1 MKRQRTKKEITNL
14 PVAQQAAADYIS
26 TGSVTL
32 TYGGRRIIPTP
43 GELLFD
49 RVLSD
54 GEKICWMALR
64 ALCENITQLPDQQVL
79 ADTLGKNRSSI
90 SSHLKM
96 LRATRWLIFSETV
109 RQNNLPTRQTY
120 VIYDNPLPLLEAVNL
135 DQYYLDF
142 IISEAEQGKPS
153 RLRDY
158 CRNFVLSLNGD
169 TLLELETFGLRNKLV
184 QASWYSPMTSP
195 DAENSDNGETSDAEK
210 SDNGQSPDAE
220 KSDNEESPDAENSNN
235 GETSDAEKSNNGETS
250 DAEDSN
256 NRESSVV
263 GNSDS
268 GESSVVGNSDSEESS
283 VVGNSDSGESSVV
296 GNSDSGESSVVGNS
310 DSGESSVVRNSDSG
324 ENSVVGNSDSGESS
338 VVRNSDSGEN
348 CGDIYNRAHTHAR
361 SEPRAGAPTQIGIK
375 SSGRRFNQTSNHP
388 DGWGCGGRKTETGDA
403 NGSPFAF
410 LDALPLS
417 RLIPHLQ
424 TRYGNKTTHA
434 LLNRLKAGS
443 YTFRGESFYHRV
455 DADEAAVVLMSLL
468 DREVHAP
475 LNFVD
480 GLIHRAVQGN
490 LTFQGGQYQR
500 FQTLTADPDRDEKP
514 AAPAPELP
522 DGTRLIGRS
531 GTHYCITNRCLIN
544 EATGTHGGSRADG
557 VHPFRVQ
564 GIEEI
569 AGLVQAGCLR
579 IVTGGEE

>member
-220 KSDNEESPDAENSNN
+220 KSDNEESPDAEKSNN
-235 GETSDAEKSNNGETS
+235 EETSDAEKSDNGQS
-250 DAEDSN
+250 PDAEKSDN
-256 NRESSVV
+256 EESPDAE
-263 GNSDS
+263 NSDS
-268 GESSVVGNSDSEESS
+268 EESSVVGNSDSEESS
-283 VVGNSDSGESSVV
+283 VVGNSDSEESSVV
-296 GNSDSGESSVVGNS
+296 GNSDSEESS
-310 DSGESSVVRNSDSG
+310 
-324 ENSVVGNSDSGESS
+324 
-338 VVRNSDSGEN
+338 
-348 CGDIYNRAHTHAR
+348 GDIYNRARTHAR

-375 SSGRRFNQTSNHP
+375 SSGRRFNQTSNQP
-388 DGWGCGGRKTETGDA
+388 DGWGCGGRENETDDA

-410 LDALPLS
+410 LSTPPLS
-417 RLIPHLQ
+417 RLMPHLQ
-424 TRYGNKTTHA
+424 KRYGNKTTHA
-434 LLNRLKAGS
+434 LLNRLKAGH
-443 YTFRGESFYHRV
+443 YTFRDENFSHRV
-455 DADEAAVVLMSLL
+455 DADEAAIVLMSLL
-468 DREVHAP
+468 DRDVRTP

-480 GLIHRAVQGN
+480 GLIHRAAQDN

>member
-1 MKRQRTKKEITNL
+1 MKRQRTKKEIANL
-14 PVAQQAAADYIS
+14 PAAQQAAADYIS

-220 KSDNEESPDAENSNN
+220 KSDNEESPDAENS
-235 GETSDAEKSNNGETS
+235 
-250 DAEDSN
+250 DS
-256 NRESSVV
+256 E
-263 GNSDS
+263 
-268 GESSVVGNSDSEESS
+268 ESSVVGNSDSEESS
-283 VVGNSDSGESSVV
+283 
-296 GNSDSGESSVVGNS
+296 
-310 DSGESSVVRNSDSG
+310 
-324 ENSVVGNSDSGESS
+324 
-338 VVRNSDSGEN
+338 
-348 CGDIYNRAHTHAR
+348 GDIYNRARTHAR

-375 SSGRRFNQTSNHP
+375 SSGRRFNQTSNQP
-388 DGWGCGGRKTETGDA
+388 DGWGCGGRENETDDA

-410 LDALPLS
+410 LSTPPLS
-417 RLIPHLQ
+417 RLMPHLQ
-424 TRYGNKTTHA
+424 KRYGNKTTHA
-434 LLNRLKAGS
+434 LLNRLKAGH
-443 YTFRGESFYHRV
+443 YTFRDENFSHRV
-455 DADEAAVVLMSLL
+455 DADEAAIVLMSLL
-468 DREVHAP
+468 DRDVRTP

-480 GLIHRAVQGN
+480 GLIHRAAQDN

>member
-1 MKRQRTKKEITNL
+1 MKRPHTKKRIADP
-14 PVAQQAAADYIS
+14 PVPQQAAAVHIPE
-26 TGSVTL
+26 GGVTL
-32 TYGGRRIIPTP
+32 AYGGRRIIPTP

-49 RVLSD
+49 RILSD

-64 ALCENITQLPDQQVL
+64 ALCENITQLPDQQAL
-79 ADTLGKNRSSI
+79 AETLGKNRSSI

-120 VIYDNPLPLLEAVNL
+120 IIYDKPLPLLEAVNL
-135 DQYYLDF
+135 DQCYLDF
-142 IISEAEQGKPS
+142 ITSEADQSRPS

-158 CRNFVLSLNGD
+158 CRNLVLSINGD
-169 TLLELETFGLRNKLV
+169 TLLELETFGFRNKLKQV
-184 QASWYSPMTSP
+184 FWYPLTTSGELP
-195 DAENSDNGETSDAEK
+195 D
-210 SDNGQSPDAE
+210 
-220 KSDNEESPDAENSNN
+220 
-235 GETSDAEKSNNGETS
+235 
-250 DAEDSN
+250 
-256 NRESSVV
+256 V

-268 GESSVVGNSDSEESS
+268 GESSDAENSD
-283 VVGNSDSGESSVV
+283 NGESSDAE
-296 GNSDSGESSVVGNS
+296 NSNNGESSDAENS
-310 DSGESSVVRNSDSG
+310 DNGESS
-324 ENSVVGNSDSGESS
+324 
-338 VVRNSDSGEN
+338 
-348 CGDIYNRAHTHAR
+348 GDIYNRARTHAR
-361 SEPRAGAPTQIGIK
+361 SEPRASAPTQIGIK
-375 SSGRRFNQTSNHP
+375 SSGRRFNQTSNQP
-388 DGWGCGGRKTETGDA
+388 DGWGCGGRENETDDA

-410 LDALPLS
+410 LSTPPLS
-417 RLIPHLQ
+417 RLMPHLQ
-424 TRYGNKTTHA
+424 KRYGNKTTHA
-434 LLNRLKAGS
+434 LLNRLKAGH
-443 YTFRGESFYHRV
+443 YTFRDENFSHRV
-455 DADEAAVVLMSLL
+455 DADEAAIVLMSLL
-468 DREVHAP
+468 DRDVRTP

-480 GLIHRAVQGN
+480 GLIHRAAQDN

>member
-1 MKRQRTKKEITNL
+1 MKRQRTKREIANL
-14 PVAQQAAADYIS
+14 PAAQQAAADYIS

-195 DAENSDNGETSDAEK
+195 DAENSNNGESSDDENSDNGEF
-210 SDNGQSPDAE
+210 G
-220 KSDNEESPDAENSNN
+220 
-235 GETSDAEKSNNGETS
+235 
-250 DAEDSN
+250 
-256 NRESSVV
+256 
-263 GNSDS
+263 
-268 GESSVVGNSDSEESS
+268 
-283 VVGNSDSGESSVV
+283 
-296 GNSDSGESSVVGNS
+296 
-310 DSGESSVVRNSDSG
+310 
-324 ENSVVGNSDSGESS
+324 
-338 VVRNSDSGEN
+338 
-348 CGDIYNRAHTHAR
+348 GDIYNRARAHVRT
-361 SEPRAGAPTQIGIK
+361 EPRAGAPTQIGIK
-375 SSGRRFNQTSNHP
+375 SSGRRFNQTSNQP
-388 DGWGCGGRKTETGDA
+388 DGWGCGGRENETDDA

-410 LDALPLS
+410 LSTPPLS
-417 RLIPHLQ
+417 RLMPHLQ
-424 TRYGNKTTHA
+424 KRYGNKTTHA
-434 LLNRLKAGS
+434 LLNRLKAGH
-443 YTFRGESFYHRV
+443 YTFRDENFSHRV
-455 DADEAAVVLMSLL
+455 DADEAAIVLMSLL
-468 DREVHAP
+468 DRDVRTP

-480 GLIHRAVQGN
+480 GLIHRAAQDN

>member
-64 ALCENITQLPDQQVL
+64 ALCENITQLPDQQAL
-79 ADTLGKNRSSI
+79 AETLGKNRSSI

-120 VIYDNPLPLLEAVNL
+120 IIYDNPLPLLEAVNL

-142 IISEAEQGKPS
+142 ITSEASQDKPS

-158 CRNFVLSLNGD
+158 CRNFVLSIDGD
-169 TLLELETFGLRNKLV
+169 SLLELETFGFRNKLK
-184 QASWYSPMTSP
+184 QASWYPLTTSGENP
-195 DAENSDNGETSDAEK
+195 DAENSDNGE
-210 SDNGQSPDAE
+210 
-220 KSDNEESPDAENSNN
+220 
-235 GETSDAEKSNNGETS
+235 
-250 DAEDSN
+250 
-256 NRESSVV
+256 SS
-263 GNSDS
+263 
-268 GESSVVGNSDSEESS
+268 
-283 VVGNSDSGESSVV
+283 
-296 GNSDSGESSVVGNS
+296 
-310 DSGESSVVRNSDSG
+310 
-324 ENSVVGNSDSGESS
+324 
-338 VVRNSDSGEN
+338 
-348 CGDIYNRAHTHAR
+348 GDIYNRARTHAR

-375 SSGRRFNQTSNHP
+375 SSGRRFNNPSNQP
-388 DGWGCGGRKTETGDA
+388 DGWGCGGRENETDDA

-410 LDALPLS
+410 LSTPPLS
-417 RLIPHLQ
+417 RLMPHLQ
-424 TRYGNKTTHA
+424 KRYGNKTTHA
-434 LLNRLKAGS
+434 LLNRLKAGH
-443 YTFRGESFYHRV
+443 YTFRDENFSHRV
-455 DADEAAVVLMSLL
+455 DADEAAIVLMSLL
-468 DREVHAP
+468 DRDVRTP

-480 GLIHRAVQGN
+480 GLIHRAAQDN

>member
-210 SDNGQSPDAE
+210 S
-220 KSDNEESPDAENSNN
+220 NN
-235 GETSDAEKSNNGETS
+235 GET
-250 DAEDSN
+250 
-256 NRESSVV
+256 SVV

-283 VVGNSDSGESSVV
+283 VVGNSDSGE
-296 GNSDSGESSVVGNS
+296 
-310 DSGESSVVRNSDSG
+310 
-324 ENSVVGNSDSGESS
+324 
-338 VVRNSDSGEN
+338 N

-361 SEPRAGAPTQIGIK
+361 TEPRAGAPTQIGIK

-480 GLIHRAVQGN
+480 GLIHRAAQGN

-514 AAPAPELP
+514 VTPAVPELP

-544 EATGTHGGSRADG
+544 EATGTHGGSREDG

>member
-1 MKRQRTKKEITNL
+1 MKRQRTKKEIANL

-220 KSDNEESPDAENSNN
+220 NSNN
-235 GETSDAEKSNNGETS
+235 GEKS
-250 DAEDSN
+250 
-256 NRESSVV
+256 
-263 GNSDS
+263 
-268 GESSVVGNSDSEESS
+268 
-283 VVGNSDSGESSVV
+283 
-296 GNSDSGESSVVGNS
+296 
-310 DSGESSVVRNSDSG
+310 
-324 ENSVVGNSDSGESS
+324 
-338 VVRNSDSGEN
+338 
-348 CGDIYNRAHTHAR
+348 GDIYNHARTHAR
-361 SEPRAGAPTQIGIK
+361 SEPRASAPTQIGIK
-375 SSGRRFNQTSNHP
+375 SSGRRFNQTSNQP
-388 DGWGCGGRKTETGDA
+388 DGWGCGGRKNETDDA

-410 LDALPLS
+410 LDAPPLS
-417 RLIPHLQ
+417 RLMPHMQ
-424 TRYGNKTTHA
+424 KRYGNKTTHA
-434 LLNRLKAGS
+434 ILNRLKAGH
-443 YTFRGESFYHRV
+443 YTFRDERFSHRV
-455 DADEAAVVLMSLL
+455 DADEAAIVLMSLL
-468 DREVHAP
+468 DREVNSP

-480 GLIHRAVQGN
+480 GLIRRAAQSN

-500 FQTLTADPDRDEKP
+500 FQELTADPKPERNEKP
-514 AAPAPELP
+514 VTPAPELP

-531 GTHYCITNRCLIN
+531 GTRYRITGRCLIN
-544 EATGTHGGSRADG
+544 EATGANGGPSEDG

-564 GIEEI
+564 SVEEI
-569 AGLVQAGCLR
+569 AGLVQAGYLQ
-579 IVTGGEE
+579 IVAGGEE

>member
-1 MKRQRTKKEITNL
+1 MKRQRTKKEIANL
-14 PVAQQAAADYIS
+14 PAAQQAAADYIS

-64 ALCENITQLPDQQVL
+64 ALCENITQIPDQQVL

-195 DAENSDNGETSDAEK
+195 DAENSDNGE
-210 SDNGQSPDAE
+210 
-220 KSDNEESPDAENSNN
+220 
-235 GETSDAEKSNNGETS
+235 
-250 DAEDSN
+250 
-256 NRESSVV
+256 SSVV

-268 GESSVVGNSDSEESS
+268 GESSVVGNSDSEES
-283 VVGNSDSGESSVV
+283 
-296 GNSDSGESSVVGNS
+296 
-310 DSGESSVVRNSDSG
+310 
-324 ENSVVGNSDSGESS
+324 SVVGNSDSGESS

-468 DREVHAP
+468 DREVHTP

-480 GLIHRAVQGN
+480 GLIHRAAQGN

-544 EATGTHGGSRADG
+544 EATGTHGGSREDG

>member
-1 MKRQRTKKEITNL
+1 MKRQRTKREIANL
-14 PVAQQAAADYIS
+14 PAAQQAAADYIS

-195 DAENSDNGETSDAEK
+195 DAENSNNGETSVVGNSDSGESSDAEK

-235 GETSDAEKSNNGETS
+235 GETSDAEKSDNGQSPDAENSNNGESS
-250 DAEDSN
+250 DDE
-256 NRESSVV
+256 
-263 GNSDS
+263 NSDN
-268 GESSVVGNSDSEESS
+268 GESSDDENSD
-283 VVGNSDSGESSVV
+283 NGEF
-296 GNSDSGESSVVGNS
+296 G
-310 DSGESSVVRNSDSG
+310 
-324 ENSVVGNSDSGESS
+324 
-338 VVRNSDSGEN
+338 
-348 CGDIYNRAHTHAR
+348 GDIYNRARAHVRT
-361 SEPRAGAPTQIGIK
+361 EPRAGAPTQIGIK
-375 SSGRRFNQTSNHP
+375 SSGRRFNQTSNQP
-388 DGWGCGGRKTETGDA
+388 DGWGCGGRENETDDA

-410 LDALPLS
+410 LSTPPLS
-417 RLIPHLQ
+417 RLMPHLQ
-424 TRYGNKTTHA
+424 KRYGNKTTHA
-434 LLNRLKAGS
+434 LLNRLKAGH
-443 YTFRGESFYHRV
+443 YTFRDENFSHRV
-455 DADEAAVVLMSLL
+455 DADEAAIVLMSLL
-468 DREVHAP
+468 DRDVRTP

-480 GLIHRAVQGN
+480 GLIHRAAQDN

>member
-1 MKRQRTKKEITNL
+1 MKRQRAKKEIANL
-14 PVAQQAAADYIS
+14 PAAQQAAADYIS

-64 ALCENITQLPDQQVL
+64 SLCENITQLPDQQVL

-220 KSDNEESPDAENSNN
+220 NSNNGESPDAENSDN
-235 GETSDAEKSNNGETS
+235 GEFG
-250 DAEDSN
+250 
-256 NRESSVV
+256 
-263 GNSDS
+263 
-268 GESSVVGNSDSEESS
+268 
-283 VVGNSDSGESSVV
+283 
-296 GNSDSGESSVVGNS
+296 
-310 DSGESSVVRNSDSG
+310 
-324 ENSVVGNSDSGESS
+324 
-338 VVRNSDSGEN
+338 
-348 CGDIYNRAHTHAR
+348 GDIYNRAHTHAR
-361 SEPRAGAPTQIGIK
+361 TEPRAGAPTQIGIK

-468 DREVHAP
+468 DREVHTP

-480 GLIHRAVQGN
+480 GLIHRAAQGN

-531 GTHYCITNRCLIN
+531 GTHYCITNRYLIN
-544 EATGTHGGSRADG
+544 EATGTHGGSREDG
-557 VHPFRVQ
+557 VHPFRLQSV
-564 GIEEI
+564 EEI
-569 AGLVQAGCLR
+569 AGLVQAGCLQ
-579 IVTGGEE
+579 IVAGGEE

>member
-142 IISEAEQGKPS
+142 IISEADQSRPS

-158 CRNFVLSLNGD
+158 CRNFVLSINGD
-169 TLLELETFGLRNKLV
+169 TLLELETFGFRNKLKQV
-184 QASWYSPMTSP
+184 SWYPLMISGELP
-195 DAENSDNGETSDAEK
+195 DAENSDNGE
-210 SDNGQSPDAE
+210 N
-220 KSDNEESPDAENSNN
+220 PDAENSNN
-235 GETSDAEKSNNGETS
+235 GESSDAENSNNGESS
-250 DAEDSN
+250 DAENSN
-256 NRESSVV
+256 NGESSAVE
-263 GNSDS
+263 NSDS
-268 GESSVVGNSDSEESS
+268 GESSAVE
-283 VVGNSDSGESSVV
+283 NSDSGESS
-296 GNSDSGESSVVGNS
+296 
-310 DSGESSVVRNSDSG
+310 
-324 ENSVVGNSDSGESS
+324 
-338 VVRNSDSGEN
+338 
-348 CGDIYNRAHTHAR
+348 GDIYNHARTHAR
-361 SEPRAGAPTQIGIK
+361 SEPRASAPTQIGIK

>member
-195 DAENSDNGETSDAEK
+195 DAENSD
-210 SDNGQSPDAE
+210 
-220 KSDNEESPDAENSNN
+220 N

>member
-1 MKRQRTKKEITNL
+1 MKRQRTKKEIANL

-195 DAENSDNGETSDAEK
+195 DAENSDNGEF
-210 SDNGQSPDAE
+210 G
-220 KSDNEESPDAENSNN
+220 
-235 GETSDAEKSNNGETS
+235 
-250 DAEDSN
+250 
-256 NRESSVV
+256 
-263 GNSDS
+263 
-268 GESSVVGNSDSEESS
+268 
-283 VVGNSDSGESSVV
+283 
-296 GNSDSGESSVVGNS
+296 
-310 DSGESSVVRNSDSG
+310 
-324 ENSVVGNSDSGESS
+324 
-338 VVRNSDSGEN
+338 
-348 CGDIYNRAHTHAR
+348 GDIYNRARAHVRT
-361 SEPRAGAPTQIGIK
+361 EPRAGAPTQIGIK

-544 EATGTHGGSRADG
+544 EATGTHGGSREDG

>member
-235 GETSDAEKSNNGETS
+235 GETSDAEKSDNGQSPDAEKSDNEESPDAEKSNNGQS
-250 DAEDSN
+250 PDAEKSDNEESPDAEKSN
-256 NRESSVV
+256 NGQSPDAEKSDNEESP
-263 GNSDS
+263 DA
-268 GESSVVGNSDSEESS
+268 ENSDSEE
-283 VVGNSDSGESSVV
+283 NSDAE
-296 GNSDSGESSVVGNS
+296 NSN
-310 DSGESSVVRNSDSG
+310 NG
-324 ENSVVGNSDSGESS
+324 ENS
-338 VVRNSDSGEN
+338 
-348 CGDIYNRAHTHAR
+348 GDIYNRARTHAR

-375 SSGRRFNQTSNHP
+375 SSGRRFNQTSNQP

-544 EATGTHGGSRADG
+544 EATGTHGGSREDG

>member
-235 GETSDAEKSNNGETS
+235 GETSDAEKSDNGQSPDAEKSDNEESPDAEKSDNGQSPDAEKSDNEKSPDAENSDSEENSDAENSNNGETS
-250 DAEDSN
+250 
-256 NRESSVV
+256 
-263 GNSDS
+263 
-268 GESSVVGNSDSEESS
+268 
-283 VVGNSDSGESSVV
+283 
-296 GNSDSGESSVVGNS
+296 
-310 DSGESSVVRNSDSG
+310 
-324 ENSVVGNSDSGESS
+324 
-338 VVRNSDSGEN
+338 
-348 CGDIYNRAHTHAR
+348 GDIYNRARTHAR

-375 SSGRRFNQTSNHP
+375 SSGRRFNQTSNQP
-388 DGWGCGGRKTETGDA
+388 DGWGCGGRENETDDA

-410 LDALPLS
+410 LSTPPLS
-417 RLIPHLQ
+417 RLMPHLQ
-424 TRYGNKTTHA
+424 KRYGNKTTHA
-434 LLNRLKAGS
+434 LLNRLKAGH
-443 YTFRGESFYHRV
+443 YTFRDENFSHRV
-455 DADEAAVVLMSLL
+455 DADEAAIVLMSLL
-468 DREVHAP
+468 DRDVRTP

-480 GLIHRAVQGN
+480 GLIHRAAQDN

-544 EATGTHGGSRADG
+544 EATGTHGGSREDG

>member
-220 KSDNEESPDAENSNN
+220 KSDNEESPDAENS
-235 GETSDAEKSNNGETS
+235 
-250 DAEDSN
+250 DS
-256 NRESSVV
+256 E
-263 GNSDS
+263 
-268 GESSVVGNSDSEESS
+268 ESSVVGNSDSEESS
-283 VVGNSDSGESSVV
+283 
-296 GNSDSGESSVVGNS
+296 
-310 DSGESSVVRNSDSG
+310 
-324 ENSVVGNSDSGESS
+324 
-338 VVRNSDSGEN
+338 
-348 CGDIYNRAHTHAR
+348 GDIYNRARTHAR

-375 SSGRRFNQTSNHP
+375 SSGRRFNQTSNQP
-388 DGWGCGGRKTETGDA
+388 DGWGCGGRENETDDA

-410 LDALPLS
+410 LSTPPLS
-417 RLIPHLQ
+417 RLMPHLQ
-424 TRYGNKTTHA
+424 KRYGNKTTHA
-434 LLNRLKAGS
+434 LLNRLKAGH
-443 YTFRGESFYHRV
+443 YTFRDENFSHRV
-455 DADEAAVVLMSLL
+455 DADEAAIVLMSLL
-468 DREVHAP
+468 DRDVRTP

-480 GLIHRAVQGN
+480 GLIHRAAQDN